1 MKNNSVL
8 VLVSSKILDKIDSN
22 ENKSHL
28 HPTAWYCSKFT
39 WSIRLYF
46 KPHDHARGLEDIGPP
61 TPWEGK
67 KLEFLCIC
75 EKYGFSNKVINTT
88 WKFLSPWLHF
98 VLQCRI
104 QSSLHHYRIAA
115 YIGWPTDSSRI
126 FPVWLRP
133 SLPCNEWE
141 DRSVS
146 TGFDHSCGK
155 TKHLAEGKV
164 KAQLNKC

>member
-1 MKNNSVL
+1 MRINLIYILQHGTVL
-8 VLVSSKILDKIDSN
+8 NLHDQSACILSRM
-22 ENKSHL
+22 
-28 HPTAWYCSKFT
+28 
-39 WSIRLYF
+39 IRPVAKKTYDLLQL
-46 KPHDHARGLEDIGPP
+46 KKE
-61 TPWEGK
+61 K
-67 KLEFLCIC
+67 KLEFWCIC

-104 QSSLHHYRIAA
+104 QSSLHHYRTAA

-133 SLPCNEWE
+133 LLPCNEWE